1 MEKKAESKIFQ
12 LSPITVAALEE
23 LAQERG
29 ISLIEAL
36 RQAIGT
42 EIYLRTEVKKGAKLL
57 LQERGKITKE
67 LVFKK

>member
-42 EIYLRTEVKKGAKLL
+42 EIYLRREVKKGAKLL